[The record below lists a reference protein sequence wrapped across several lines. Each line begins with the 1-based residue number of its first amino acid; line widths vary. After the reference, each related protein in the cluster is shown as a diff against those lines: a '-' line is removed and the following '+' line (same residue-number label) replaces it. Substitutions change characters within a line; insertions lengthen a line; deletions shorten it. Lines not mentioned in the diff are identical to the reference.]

1 MKFFSTVRNRI
12 FLASTLVAV
21 LSIAFAGWYVNARV
35 AGEAQADLERGLAEA
50 AVLVEQH
57 HAARLETLKLM
68 AHLIADLPKLKA
80 AVATNDPPTVE
91 PLAEDYK
98 ARVRSDL
105 FAVTGQ
111 DGNVLVA
118 LGPEAARPEPDAVRR
133 ALAGHEVITVRP
145 QESGFLQLVTVPIS
159 IGTDTDT
166 TDVLGTL
173 SLGFALNDA
182 LAAHFKAV
190 TASEIALALG
200 GEIRASTLSQEGER
214 VASGILRSPGP
225 RIQSVLLGDDQH
237 IALRRTLSGSSSE
250 NPVALVLRS
259 RTQRLS
265 FLRTLNTALGA
276 AALVAIGV
284 AVLLSYAVA
293 QTVTRPLAT
302 ITAVMRDMTAT
313 GDLAG
318 KIKLTGSWRDE
329 DAQILAA
336 TFNRLTDSI
345 ARFQQEA
352 SQRERLS
359 ALGRLSTVIAHE
371 IRNPLMIIKASLRN
385 LGRPDLGSGELGEA
399 AADIDHEVARLNRI
413 VSDVL
418 DFARPLR
425 MELAPADLNAL
436 CRDAAT
442 ATTVGDP
449 AVTLQMSLDPEAAA
463 IVTDAD
469 RLHTALVNILSN
481 ARAAVVARASPSP
494 APQIHVRT
502 HAQPASRVA
511 IEVEDHGIG
520 VEDADLPHIFEPH
533 FSTKRTG
540 SGLGLAIAKNI
551 IDSLGGTIA
560 ARSRPGE
567 GTQIR
572 IELPVA
578 TMPQPAAASTTSP
591 AP

>member
-1 MKFFSTVRNRI
+1 MKFFATVRNRI

-35 AGEAQADLERGLAEA
+35 AGDAQAELERGLTEA

-57 HAARLETLKLM
+57 HAARLDTLKLM

-98 ARVRSDL
+98 ARVHSDL
-105 FAVTGQ
+105 FTVTGQ

-118 LGPEAARPEPDAVRR
+118 LGPEAARPEPDAIRR

-145 QESGFLQLVTVPIS
+145 QNSGFLQLVTVPIS

-173 SLGFALNDA
+173 SLGFAFNDA

-200 GEIRASTLSQEGER
+200 GEIRASTLSEEAER
-214 VASGILRSPGP
+214 QAGGILRSPGP
-225 RIQSVLLGDDQH
+225 GIQSVLLGDDQH
-237 IALRRTLSGSSSE
+237 IALTRTLSGSSSE

-276 AALVAIGV
+276 AALVAIVV

-293 QTVTRPLAT
+293 QTVTRPLAA

-385 LGRPDLGSGELGEA
+385 LGRSDLDSAELREA

-442 ATTVGDP
+442 ATTVDDP
-449 AVTLQMSLDPEAAA
+449 GLSLQMSLDPEAAP

-481 ARAAVVARASPSP
+481 ARAAVVARATPSP

-502 HAQPASRVA
+502 QVQPAARVA

-551 IDSLGGTIA
+551 IDCLGGTIA

-567 GTQIR
+567 GTRIR

-578 TMPQPAAASTTSP
+578 SMPQPAAASMPSP
-591 AP
+591 TR